1 MLIEGWARVLLLV
14 AIWLVLCILLALGM
28 ARWMLQQRRLDQAQQ
43 QAVDQAVMDLLEGR
57 SNSHPKDRSTSG
69 KSQD

>member
-1 MLIEGWARVLLLV
+1 
-14 AIWLVLCILLALGM
+14 
-28 ARWMLQQRRLDQAQQ
+28 
-43 QAVDQAVMDLLEGR
+43 VMDLLEGR